1 MFKAG
6 VKMTCVV
13 VINPCNEI
21 SLGVTHPCRDGA
33 TLQEAT
39 LQEATLQEATLQEAA
54 FERRFKILP
63 ICLMMTGLLMLPGL
77 VMMIFW
83 VRAHEKN
90 QL

>member
-39 LQEATLQEATLQEAA
+39 LQEATLQEAA
-54 FERRFKILP
+54 FERRFKFLP

-77 VMMIFW
+77 VMMIFL
-83 VRAHEKN
+83 VRAH
-90 QL
+90 